1 MKALISFTRF
11 LDQINRKLGQWFVSW
26 ILLAIMGVVVFEVVT
41 RRFIGSP
48 QIWTQEV
55 ITYLFCANFVLAL
68 GYTLH
73 YKEHVIADVLTV
85 LMPPRVQ
92 LMLETLVYFLFIGI
106 FLYVMTPTAIK
117 FSERAWKYGERAAT
131 SFNSPIYLV
140 KVLIPVSLI
149 LLAIQF
155 AAILLKNGMAIL
167 CNKKLDEIEG

>member
-11 LDQINRKLGQWFVSW
+11 LDQVNRRLGDWFVSW
-26 ILLAIMGVVVFEVVT
+26 IMLGIIGVILFEVIT

-48 QIWTQEV
+48 QIWTQEI
-55 ITYLFCANFVLAL
+55 ITYLFCAHFVLAL

-73 YKEHVIADVLTV
+73 FKDHVIADVLTS
-85 LMPPRVQ
+85 LMPKKAQIV
-92 LMLETLVYFLFIGI
+92 LETITYLFFIGI

-117 FSERAWKYGERAAT
+117 FSERAWRYGERAAT

-149 LLAIQF
+149 LLTIQLV
-155 AAILLKNGMAIL
+155 AILLKNGLFIFGG
-167 CNKKLDEIEG
+167 KKIEE

>member
-11 LDQINRKLGQWFVSW
+11 LDQINRRLGDWFVSW
-26 ILLAIMGVVVFEVVT
+26 IMLGIIGVILFEVIT

-48 QIWTQEV
+48 QIWTQEI
-55 ITYLFCANFVLAL
+55 ITYLFCAHFVLAL

-73 YKEHVIADVLTV
+73 FKDHVVADVLTS
-85 LMPPRVQ
+85 LMPKKVQ
-92 LMLETLVYFLFIGI
+92 VVLETITYFFFIGI

-117 FSERAWKYGERAAT
+117 FSERAWRYGERAAT

-149 LLAIQF
+149 LLTIQLV
-155 AAILLKNGMAIL
+155 AILLKNGLFIFGG
-167 CNKKLDEIEG
+167 KKIEE

>member
-11 LDQINRKLGQWFVSW
+11 LDQINRRLGDWFVSW
-26 ILLAIMGVVVFEVVT
+26 IMLGIIGVILFEVIT

-48 QIWTQEV
+48 QIWTQEI
-55 ITYLFCANFVLAL
+55 ITYLFCAHFVLAL

-73 YKEHVIADVLTV
+73 FKDHVIADVLTS
-85 LMPPRVQ
+85 LMPKKAQIV
-92 LMLETLVYFLFIGI
+92 LETITYLFFIGI

-117 FSERAWKYGERAAT
+117 FSERAWRYGERAAT

-149 LLAIQF
+149 LLTIQLV
-155 AAILLKNGMAIL
+155 AILLKNGLFIFGG
-167 CNKKLDEIEG
+167 KKIEE